1 MPINS
6 MYQSLTHTLYDLAA
20 HPECLQP
27 LRTEIETVLAS
38 EGWTNAGLNKMRK
51 LDSFL
56 KESHR
61 WNTLSFGLP
70 LFSRNT
76 LHTTLIEHPGWIS
89 HRCSQGDERCH
100 FA

>member
-1 MPINS
+1 MTAE
-6 MYQSLTHTLYDLAA
+6 Y
-20 HPECLQP
+20 
-27 LRTEIETVLAS
+27 
-38 EGWTNAGLNKMRK
+38 GWTKAAIGKMRK

-61 WNTLSFGLP
+61 WNTLSFGLS
-70 LFSRNT
+70 LFSGNT